1 MTEDGQQK
9 VLPLV
14 EGIHTRGAT
23 DIYKAVCE
31 ALSII
36 ELRDDKSRNPAIML
50 FTDGVPNRS
59 PPDGEIKALSNIL
72 RTKNLACP
80 IHTFGFGYNLDSNLL
95 YDIANMSNGG
105 MNGFIPDASLVGT
118 IFVNAISNILTTAA
132 INVQFK
138 MEYDN
143 EALEAPIIGDLNFEK
158 TATDITINVGTVRYG
173 QPLEFLIKLSSN
185 EEFSFKQKLTYE
197 AASNCIETQPKTSFD
212 SVNEPSYTSELF
224 RFEAISAL
232 KVLLNR
238 HLKEDERAELLEKF
252 ILSQK
257 EPSDKIFEGILLNLS
272 DQVSIAVS
280 K

>member
-185 EEFSFKQKLTYE
+185 EEFSFK
-197 AASNCIETQPKTSFD
+197 
-212 SVNEPSYTSELF
+212 
-224 RFEAISAL
+224 
-232 KVLLNR
+232 
-238 HLKEDERAELLEKF
+238 
-252 ILSQK
+252 
-257 EPSDKIFEGILLNLS
+257 
-272 DQVSIAVS
+272 
-280 K
+280 